1 MLRLTLAT
9 LLVPDYD
16 EAIAFYVG
24 TVGFTLV
31 HDTPLGPD
39 VRWVVVAPQPGAA
52 GLLLARPGDEAQA
65 GRVGDQTGGRV
76 AFFLETDDFDATYA
90 RWVAAGVSFCEEP
103 RSEPFGRVV
112 VWADPWG
119 NRWDLIEPATVAG

>member
-24 TVGFTLV
+24 TLGFTLV
-31 HDTPLGPD
+31 HDTPLGTD

-52 GLLLARPGDEAQA
+52 GLLLARPGDAAQA
-65 GRVGDQTGGRV
+65 ARVGDQTGGRV
-76 AFFLETDDFDATYA
+76 GFFLETDDFDATYA
-90 RWVAAGVSFCEEP
+90 RWTAGGVTFCEEP

-119 NRWDLIEPATVAG
+119 NRWDLIEPATGAG